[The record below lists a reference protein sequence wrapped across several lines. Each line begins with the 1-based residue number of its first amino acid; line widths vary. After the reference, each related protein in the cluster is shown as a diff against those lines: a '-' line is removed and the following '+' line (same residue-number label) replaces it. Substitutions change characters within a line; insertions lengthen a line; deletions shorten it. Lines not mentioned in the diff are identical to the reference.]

1 MAKTYEQFKNE
12 VLGKGFDIDGAFSAQ
27 CFDGAM
33 YYSQWLGYPVFN
45 CTVTGYVQD
54 IWTQRKKSGILNYYD
69 EVELLQPGDIVVFK
83 KHSSTPLSH
92 IAIFDHDAG
101 NGYGAF
107 LGQNQGAPDMSFN
120 IVNLPY
126 DATYPTAFRPK
137 CFAQSAPIEQEST
150 KAPEKGADG
159 SVYRLY
165 NPNNGDHL
173 YTTNYFEATGVYM
186 SGWDYEGIA
195 WVAPLAGEPVYR
207 VLNPTDGTHAFATV
221 EERDGLEKLGW
232 TAEGVAFYSG
242 GNKPIYRMYNPN
254 SGAHILT
261 ADINEHNGLTKLGW
275 TCEGQELKYQ
285 HQGRLETKGTKRP
298 KKDVLIHKFVYYS
311 QIHQLNGKNWT
322 I

>member
-1 MAKTYEQFKNE
+1 MKTYEQFKNN
-12 VLGKGFDIDGAFSAQ
+12 VLGKGFDIDNAFSYQ
-27 CFDGAM
+27 CWDGAM
-33 YYSQWLGYPVFN
+33 YYSQWLGYPAFS
-45 CTVTGYVQD
+45 CTVTGYAQD
-54 IWTQRKKSGILNYYD
+54 IWTQRNTSGILKYYD
-69 EVELLQPGDIVVFK
+69 EVTDLQAGDIVVFK
-83 KHSSTPLSH
+83 EHPSTPYSH

-137 CFAQSAPIEQEST
+137 CFTNNAPIEQENT

-207 VLNPTDGTHAFATV
+207 VLNPTDGTHAFATA
-221 EERDGLEKLGW
+221 EERDGLAKLGW

-275 TCEGQELKYQ
+275 TCEGQELK
-285 HQGRLETKGTKRP
+285 HQAIRYIQIQKGQKDQKRC
-298 KKDVLIHKFVYYS
+298 F
-311 QIHQLNGKNWT
+311 NT
-322 I
+322 